1 MGKGAAFDECACYTT
16 RRAARQLGQAYDRA
30 LRPSG
35 LTNTQF
41 STLAVISLSEGS
53 AGIDLTMSELA
64 ARIGV
69 ERTTLTRNLEVM
81 RRDGLV
87 RVMAGADARLAVISL
102 SEGSAGIDLT
112 MSELAARIGVER
124 TTLTRNLEVMRR
136 DGLVRVMAGADA
148 RCKRIELTAKGRAA
162 LQKAVPLWRGV
173 QAEVTA
179 SVGDWPRVR
188 RDIANLGQA
197 AEACR

>member
-1 MGKGAAFDECACYTT
+1 MI
-16 RRAARQLGQAYDRA
+16 A

-41 STLAVISLSEGS
+41 ST
-53 AGIDLTMSELA
+53 
-64 ARIGV
+64 
-69 ERTTLTRNLEVM
+69 
-81 RRDGLV
+81 
-87 RVMAGADARLAVISL
+87 LAVISL

-162 LQKAVPLWRGV
+162 LQ
-173 QAEVTA
+173 
-179 SVGDWPRVR
+179 R
-188 RDIANLGQA
+188 RCPYGAG
-197 AEACR
+197 CRRR

>member
-1 MGKGAAFDECACYTT
+1 MGKGAAFDECACYTA

-41 STLAVISLSEGS
+41 ST
-53 AGIDLTMSELA
+53 
-64 ARIGV
+64 
-69 ERTTLTRNLEVM
+69 
-81 RRDGLV
+81 
-87 RVMAGADARLAVISL
+87 LAVISL

>member
-53 AGIDLTMSELA
+53 AW
-64 ARIGV
+64 
-69 ERTTLTRNLEVM
+69 
-81 RRDGLV
+81 
-87 RVMAGADARLAVISL
+87 
-102 SEGSAGIDLT
+102 IDLT